1 MQDEIWKNTEY
12 DGYMVSNKGKVKN
25 IKTNHILAP
34 SLCRGYPQ
42 TQIKCQDGKWHTKK
56 IHRLVASVFI
66 TNPNNYPQVNHK
78 DGNKQNNRVENLE
91 WCSAKYNNKHSKIV
105 LKNRWGGKHIL
116 CVETGDVFES
126 TKDFERKTNRCSAA
140 IRRVLCGQAKTSC
153 GYHWEYTD
161 KPTTNIDARKYKYT
175 YGVIT
180 KIAKNAGISPEL
192 YYWRKKNGWS
202 MYDIFHTPANLSN
215 RYLRTKHKPK
225 E

>member
-1 MQDEIWKNTEY
+1 MQDEIWKNTECG
-12 DGYMVSNKGKVKN
+12 GYMVSNKGRVKN
-25 IKTNHILAP
+25 KRTEKLLKPRLTH
-34 SLCRGYPQ
+34 GYLFVDLWN
-42 TQIKCQDGKWHTKK
+42 KNKGKHKY
-56 IHRLVASVFI
+56 IHRLVAQAFI
-66 TNPNNYPQVNHK
+66 SNPENRPQVNHK
-78 DGNKQNNRVENLE
+78 NGNKKDNRAENLE
-91 WCSAKYNNKHSKIV
+91 WCSAKYNNRHSRVV
-105 LKNRWGGKHIL
+105 LKNCRWQGKHIL

-202 MYDIFHTPANLSN
+202 MYDILHTPANLAN
-215 RYLRTKHKPK
+215 RYLRTKHNSK